1 MTWTFTPDP
10 ERQAISRELAGLIEA
25 AVDRLPDGMREVFV
39 LRQVQGLDTAETAF
53 SLGISEDAVKT
64 RFSRARAALR
74 RDLFDR
80 AGLAAQCA
88 FSFHQSRCDR
98 IVAAVFAR
106 IG

>member
-1 MTWTFTPDP
+1 MTGVHAGS

-25 AVDRLPDGMREVFV
+25 AVDRLPDGAREASV
-39 LRQVQGLDTAETAF
+39 LRQVQGLDTAKTAA

-64 RFSRARAALR
+64 RFSRAKAALR

-80 AGLAAQCA
+80 AGLAASSA